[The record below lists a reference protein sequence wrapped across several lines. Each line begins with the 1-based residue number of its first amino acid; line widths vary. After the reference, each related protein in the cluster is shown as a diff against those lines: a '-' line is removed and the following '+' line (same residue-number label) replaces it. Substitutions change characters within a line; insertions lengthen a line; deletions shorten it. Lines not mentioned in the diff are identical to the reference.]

1 MATTTA
7 TTASNVQA
15 KTPKAL
21 CVEAH
26 EGAQMDIKASRFSS
40 ARERLIRCLA
50 TTCPPTLQVDCAEW
64 MKELER
70 RQPSVVLSFRGQSGE
85 YKIDTPV
92 NIDGMPLSEKTDG
105 KAIEVD
111 PGEHTFV
118 FRPVGEPWVTVKTI
132 VREGERAQRVDGVAR
147 QDPLRTTTPVTS
159 APPRF
164 PWEMGIALGVSA
176 AALGTGVGFGAAGLS
191 NRGDLEVCSPACAP
205 DQVDSVRRQFI
216 VADIGFVSAGIAL
229 IAAGIIYFVV
239 PREESAK
246 SPSTR

>member
-1 MATTTA
+1 VTRLQPSPPQVDGAIGTQHLCVGTAGFRSAKAKACAAVDLREFEDEPICGAISTVLSFSASPGRLGSSVAPRYTTSCPLVDGNSPRILRMKPRLLFRPLLIVAMATTTA

-92 NIDGMPLSEKTDG
+92 NIDGMPLSK
-105 KAIEVD
+105 
-111 PGEHTFV
+111 
-118 FRPVGEPWVTVKTI
+118 RPT
-132 VREGERAQRVDGVAR
+132 ERLSKWTQGSIR
-147 QDPLRTTTPVTS
+147 LY
-159 APPRF
+159 
-164 PWEMGIALGVSA
+164 
-176 AALGTGVGFGAAGLS
+176 FGQS
-191 NRGDLEVCSPACAP
+191 ENRGSR
-205 DQVDSVRRQFI
+205 SKR
-216 VADIGFVSAGIAL
+216 S
-229 IAAGIIYFVV
+229 
-239 PREESAK
+239 
-246 SPSTR
+246 